1 MGGNCILL
9 PAVGKQNTTFSPNI
23 TQPGKVLLVQPCS
36 CSPWDHSGTDTVS
49 AFVEWFTLYMAAF
62 PDVQEKVHA
71 EVSRVAGNRRPVQAQ
86 RAEMH
91 FTEATILEVMSSTG
105 PEIITSH
112 GLREIG

>member
-1 MGGNCILL
+1 M
-9 PAVGKQNTTFSPNI
+9 
-23 TQPGKVLLVQPCS
+23 QPCS
-36 CSPWDHSGTDTVS
+36 CSPWDHLGTDTVS

-71 EVSRVAGNRRPVQAQ
+71 EVSRVTGNRRPVQAH

-105 PEIITSH
+105 NLYMALPRLCVI
-112 GLREIG
+112 R